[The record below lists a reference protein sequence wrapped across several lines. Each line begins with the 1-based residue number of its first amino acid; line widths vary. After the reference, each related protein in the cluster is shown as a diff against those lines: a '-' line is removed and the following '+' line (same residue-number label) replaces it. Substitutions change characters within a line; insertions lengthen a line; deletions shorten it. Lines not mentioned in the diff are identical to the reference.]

1 MAADAAREKLMRR
14 IVSVLALL
22 LTGIIVGSLP
32 GAAQSS
38 SPPVKGMA
46 NTIGLYVYPKN
57 SQSASQQLTDESQCY
72 SNAKTQTGYDP
83 NTTTTAAAPKKQDT
97 KSGDDH
103 DMAKGAARG
112 AIISGATGGDAAAGA
127 RRGAIIGGIKE
138 KRKSKQ
144 ETEQAQKQADAAK
157 TTTTSQ
163 PLDSFKRSMSACL
176 DARGYSVK

>member
-1 MAADAAREKLMRR
+1 MKRMM
-14 IVSVLALL
+14 SVLVLF
-22 LTGIIVGSLP
+22 LTGSVSGSLAA
-32 GAAQSS
+32 AAQSS

-46 NTIGLYVYPKN
+46 STVGLYVYPKN
-57 SQSASQQLTDESQCY
+57 SQSPSQQLTDESQCY
-72 SNAKTQTGYDP
+72 TNAKTQTGYDP
-83 NTTTTAAAPKKQDT
+83 NATTTAAAPKKDDT
-97 KSGDDH
+97 KTKDDH

-138 KRKSKQ
+138 KRKGKQ

-157 TTTTSQ
+157 TTTTPQ
-163 PLDSFKRSMSACL
+163 PLDNFKRSMSACL

>member
-1 MAADAAREKLMRR
+1 MKRM
-14 IVSVLALL
+14 VSVLALF
-22 LTGIIVGSLP
+22 LTGSVVGSVSA
-32 GAAQSS
+32 AAQS

-46 NTIGLYVYPKN
+46 STIGLYVYPKN
-57 SQSASQQLTDESQCY
+57 SQSPTQQLTDESQCY

-83 NTTTTAAAPKKQDT
+83 NTTTTAPAPKKDDS
-97 KSGDDH
+97 KSKDDH

-138 KRKSKQ
+138 KRKEKQ
-144 ETEQAQKQADAAK
+144 ENEQAQKQADAAK
-157 TTTTSQ
+157 TTTTPQ
-163 PLDSFKRSMSACL
+163 PLDNFKRSMSACL

>member
-1 MAADAAREKLMRR
+1 MAST
-14 IVSVLALL
+14 V
-22 LTGIIVGSLP
+22 
-32 GAAQSS
+32 
-38 SPPVKGMA
+38 
-46 NTIGLYVYPKN
+46 GLYVYPKN
-57 SQSASQQLTDESQCY
+57 SKSPSQQLTDESQCY

-83 NTTTTAAAPKKQDT
+83 NATTTAAAPKKQDS
-97 KSGDDH
+97 KSTDDH

-112 AIISGATGGDAAAGA
+112 AIVSGATGGDAAAGA

-157 TTTTSQ
+157 TTTAT
-163 PLDSFKRSMSACL
+163 PLDNFKRSMSACL